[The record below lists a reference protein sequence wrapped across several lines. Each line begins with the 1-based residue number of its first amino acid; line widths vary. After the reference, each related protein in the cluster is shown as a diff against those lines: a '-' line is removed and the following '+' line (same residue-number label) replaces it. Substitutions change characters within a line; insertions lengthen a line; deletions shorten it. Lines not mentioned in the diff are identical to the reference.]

1 MLSDGLEL
9 TSTYYSRSLDVCGID
24 VNVSVALTEL
34 TCDPKDS
41 DSNSESADEANV
53 PNTGMI
59 DSSSHGNSARIVG
72 AQAGSYATTGTRIG
86 EAASDASGAGRGFPL
101 DEAPSVHA
109 SVTVPLA
116 GAAKEHAIGLGGSKY
131 TSGIPDEIVSV
142 VKAAIDKCY
151 GANPFV

>member
-1 MLSDGLEL
+1 MSDGLEL

-34 TCDPKDS
+34 NCDPKDS

-86 EAASDASGAGRGFPL
+86 VATSDASGGGRGFPL

-109 SVTVPLA
+109 SVTA
-116 GAAKEHAIGLGGSKY
+116 AAAKKNADGLRGSKY